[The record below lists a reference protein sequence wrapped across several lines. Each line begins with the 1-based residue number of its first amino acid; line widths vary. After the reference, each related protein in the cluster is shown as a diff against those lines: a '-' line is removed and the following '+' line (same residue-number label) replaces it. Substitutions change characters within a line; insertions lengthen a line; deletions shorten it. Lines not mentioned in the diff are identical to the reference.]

1 MKKKIN
7 KIINNQ
13 FVNAS
18 FYSAISSVIKILTS
32 LLIGKLIA
40 QMSGA
45 EGMVL
50 YGQLL
55 SFVVILNVFS
65 GGAILQGITK
75 YVAEYNNQDKNKI
88 PVLLSTA
95 LKVSL
100 YLSLFFGALM
110 ILFSKLISKLILYTE
125 EYYLVF
131 VVFGIT
137 ISFFT
142 INNFLLAILNG
153 YKEYKKFN
161 IINIILNISSLIIT
175 VVLSYFLDVLGT
187 LLSVVVNQSIILS
200 ISIYFLRNEN
210 WLRKENFNLSI
221 NKTQLKLLLGFGIV
235 AILSTALTPISSIII
250 RNNIISSVSL
260 FDAGLYE
267 FVFRISGA
275 VIMFF
280 TLTIST
286 YYLPRISEINN
297 KKELLLEV
305 KKTYIIVIPVIF
317 VLLLIVYFLRDFI
330 TIILASREFL
340 VASNLFIYVL
350 IGVFFK
356 VITQIVG
363 FVFLSKAKIKEVII
377 IEVLFNICFTIMSIF
392 LVNRIGLVGAVMA
405 FLICNILYF
414 IGVLSL
420 FLNTFVFKKSII

>member
-7 KIINNQ
+7 KIINNP

-32 LLIGKLIA
+32 LLIGKIIA

-95 LKVSL
+95 LKISL

>member
-7 KIINNQ
+7 KIINNP

-32 LLIGKLIA
+32 LLIGKIIA

-95 LKVSL
+95 LKISL

-210 WLRKENFNLSI
+210 WLKKENFNLSI
-221 NKTQLKLLLGFGIV
+221 NKTQLKLLLGFAIV

>member
-7 KIINNQ
+7 KIINNP

-32 LLIGKLIA
+32 LLIGKIIA

-161 IINIILNISSLIIT
+161 VINIILNISSLIIT
-175 VVLSYFLDVLGT
+175 VVLSFFLDVLGT
-187 LLSVVVNQSIILS
+187 LLSVVVNQSIILI
-200 ISIYFLRNEN
+200 ISLYFLRNEN

-221 NKTQLKLLLGFGIV
+221 NKTQLKLLLGFAIV

-392 LVNRIGLVGAVMA
+392 LVNRIGFVGAVMA

>member
-7 KIINNQ
+7 KIINNP

-32 LLIGKLIA
+32 LLIGKIIA

-95 LKVSL
+95 LKISL

-161 IINIILNISSLIIT
+161 VINIILNISSLIIT